1 MTRPTTGGHG
11 TRPRLPRMP
20 TRATSTGDGPPEL
33 PRSQVGSSP
42 QHLLT
47 TLLGDYWLQRSE
59 HLPSA
64 ALVALLGEFDVSVTG
79 ARAALSRL
87 ARRGLLVTSKQG
99 RNSFYGIAPSAV
111 DALSAGGYRFVS
123 FGTDREQWDG
133 HWTLASF
140 SLSEEKSE
148 LRYPLRSQLRWLGFA
163 PLYDGLWVSPRP
175 VAEQCRDALND
186 LGLSEVTVFRAV
198 EVDGV
203 GRPPI
208 EAWDLDELKQMYSGF
223 VETWGPL
230 RDRAHRGD
238 IGAAAALEARTRIM
252 DSWRGFP
259 SRDPDLPTQ
268 LLPLHWP
275 RSEAR
280 EVFVEVYDALGPLA
294 AMRVRQ
300 VVDRF
305 SPELAVLVEHRDTDR
320 LLSAGM
326 AATARQEASA
336 ERAELSEQIS

>member
-1 MTRPTTGGHG
+1 MPTRPTTTGNG
-11 TRPRLPRMP
+11 T
-20 TRATSTGDGPPEL
+20 PEL

-47 TLLGDYWLQRSE
+47 TLLGDYWLNRSE

-99 RNSFYGIAPSAV
+99 RNSFYGIAPTVV
-111 DALSAGGYRFVS
+111 DALAAGGYRFVG
-123 FGTDREQWDG
+123 FGTESEQWDG

-140 SLSEEKSE
+140 SLSEEQSE

-175 VAEQCRDALND
+175 VAEHCRDVLKD

-198 EVDGV
+198 QVADV

-208 EAWDLDELKQMYSGF
+208 DAWDLDELAQLYTRF
-223 VETWGPL
+223 VRTWEPL
-230 RDRAHRGD
+230 RDKAHRGD
-238 IGAAAALEARTRIM
+238 IDAAAALEARTRIM
-252 DSWRGFP
+252 DSWRRFP
-259 SRDPDLPTQ
+259 SLDPDLPKQ
-268 LLPLHWP
+268 LLPPHWP
-275 RSEAR
+275 RGEAR
-280 EVFVEVYDALGPLA
+280 DLFVEVYDALGPLA
-294 AMRVRQ
+294 ATRVRQ

-305 SPELAVLVEHRDTDR
+305 SPALAALVEHRDTAT
-320 LLSAGM
+320 LLSAGL
-326 AATARQEASA
+326 AATTRRMRPAR
-336 ERAELSEQIS
+336 RTG

>member
-1 MTRPTTGGHG
+1 MSIRPTTAGSGV
-11 TRPRLPRMP
+11 
-20 TRATSTGDGPPEL
+20 PEL

-47 TLLGDYWLQRSE
+47 TLLGDYWLHRSE

-99 RNSFYGIAPSAV
+99 RNSFYGIAPSVV
-111 DALSAGGYRFVS
+111 DVLAAGGYRFIS
-123 FGTDREQWDG
+123 FGTEGEQWDG

-140 SLSEEKSE
+140 SLPEERSE

-175 VAEQCRDALND
+175 MAEQCRDALKD

-198 EVDGV
+198 HVDDV

-208 EAWDLDELKQMYSGF
+208 DAWDIDELAQMYSRF
-223 VETWGPL
+223 VRDWEPL
-230 RDRAHRGD
+230 RDKAQRGD
-238 IGAAAALEARTRIM
+238 IDVAAALEARTRIM

-259 SRDPDLPTQ
+259 SRDPDLPGQ
-268 LLPLHWP
+268 LLPP
-275 RSEAR
+275 RWSRAEAR
-280 EVFVEVYDALGPLA
+280 DVFVEVYDALGPLA
-294 AMRVRQ
+294 ATRVRQ
-300 VVDRF
+300 VIDRF
-305 SPELAVLVEHRDTDR
+305 SPDLAALVEHRDTAT
-320 LLSAGM
+320 LLSEGL
-326 AATARQEASA
+326 AAAARVTATSA
-336 ERAELSEQIS
+336 TRLSRRTG